1 MKDVKKNLKV
11 ISRNMTKQFLI
22 DCTIS
27 SAEQAVV
34 KTAIQYIPNPAA
46 QIATRIAGFIGYLA
60 VANYFTK
67 EEKQAME
74 EALTDMLSGGKTSE
88 EIDTE
93 IDNLM
98 KKMMEDSAK
107 RKSGEE
113 PEGQDA

>member
-1 MKDVKKNLKV
+1 MKDVRKNLKV
-11 ISRNMTKQFLI
+11 ISRNVTKEFLI
-22 DCTIS
+22 DCTLS
-27 SAEQAVV
+27 SVEHLIVES
-34 KTAIQYIPNPAA
+34 AIQYIPHPAA
-46 QIATRIAGFIGYLA
+46 KTAVRVAGFIGYLA

-67 EEKQAME
+67 EEDRAIA
-74 EALTDMLSGGKTSE
+74 EALTDMLYGGKTSE

-93 IDNLM
+93 INNLM

>member
-22 DCTIS
+22 DCTI
-27 SAEQAVV
+27 ANAKEAVV

-46 QIATRIAGFIGYLA
+46 QMATRVAGIIGYLA
-60 VANYFTK
+60 VSNYFTK
-67 EEKQAME
+67 EETQAMA
-74 EALTDMLSGGKTSE
+74 EALTDMFTGGKTSE

-93 IDNLM
+93 INNLM

-107 RKSGEE
+107 LKSGEE